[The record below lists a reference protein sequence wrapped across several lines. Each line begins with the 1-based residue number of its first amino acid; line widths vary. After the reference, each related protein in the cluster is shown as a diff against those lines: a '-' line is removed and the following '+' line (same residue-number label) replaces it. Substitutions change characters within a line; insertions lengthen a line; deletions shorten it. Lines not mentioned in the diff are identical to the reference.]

1 MCTFT
6 AIIYSLVK
14 HIIYILLSVF
24 LISCANKKEESV
36 DISEGKTKLSI
47 AKEHS
52 ALEEV
57 KPAFK
62 KDVEF
67 WKDLKVA
74 TDFIKEFEKVS
85 PYEALSNAV
94 ELKDLVLNLRDSL
107 KPKIFDIPSF
117 DARVNVL
124 YNETLRL
131 ADLTL
136 IPAITPE
143 EVNKQVD
150 KTIDAFSSVNS
161 KINIVL
167 SKKKFEDEIEV
178 DVDFIGIDSTKID
191 SVSKKAINLK
201 DKRKLPKIDK
211 KNK

>member
-191 SVSKKAINLK
+191 SVSKKTINLK